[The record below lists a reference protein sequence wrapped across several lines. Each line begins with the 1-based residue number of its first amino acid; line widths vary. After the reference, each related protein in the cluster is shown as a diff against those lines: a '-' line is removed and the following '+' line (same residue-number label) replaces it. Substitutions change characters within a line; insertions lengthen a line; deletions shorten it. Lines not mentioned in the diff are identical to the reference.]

1 MIVWGFDFSFIKMV
15 FLYYY
20 ARVTMLHCSLVE
32 FLVFRFHLC
41 ALFMSN
47 FEGILSATC
56 KIFVLFMCIHL

>member
-1 MIVWGFDFSFIKMV
+1 MIVWGINFSFIKMV

-20 ARVTMLHCSLVE
+20 ARVTMQHCSLVE